1 MKKFFVG
8 DISDI
13 LHTYYYKKHWW
24 HLWGYLFI
32 WTHPKNIRVLAY
44 EADQHSADYD
54 LQMGKIYSRTASKIV
69 NLFKERGFNE
79 TDEGRKWYKKWVK
92 AVLADKV

>member
-1 MKKFFVG
+1 
-8 DISDI
+8 
-13 LHTYYYKKHWW
+13 
-24 HLWGYLFI
+24 
-32 WTHPKNIRVLAY
+32 
-44 EADQHSADYD
+44 
-54 LQMGKIYSRTASKIV
+54 MGKVYSGTASKIV